1 MSFLLIIWGSQEK
14 TGLRSKPSANGE
26 VRPDA
31 EKNPEE
37 AATEQ
42 SRVPGAKKETR
53 MEAWTSSWQPQ
64 NRTVRFPK
72 PDHPVSAASGQK
84 KSSKTSLVSSRPHTQ
99 PEEEDP
105 VDEGAEDEG
114 RGGREGKR

>member
-84 KSSKTSLVSSRPHTQ
+84 KSSKTSLVSSKPHTQ
-99 PEEEDP
+99 PE
-105 VDEGAEDEG
+105 
-114 RGGREGKR
+114 